1 MNFVENTKKNYFLAL
16 MNLRKIENYA
26 SIIPK
31 PTLSENANLLF
42 LLLLNA
48 FWLWRVHLFKKN
60 Y

>member
-1 MNFVENTKKNYFLAL
+1 

-42 LLLLNA
+42 SSVIKCFLVMEGSSIQK
-48 FWLWRVHLFKKN
+48 RIIKVHGL
-60 Y
+60 